1 MLPSHGLPFR
11 GIPLRVA
18 QLRAHHDARLAE
30 LLEAIAAAGTPVSAA
45 QMVPI
50 LFRRPLD
57 LQQRFF
63 AMGEAIAHLNYLWRR
78 DRVRRTLIGRRHAPL
93 RRLILPHHHNDETR
107 DVHTRHRHEPTIAR
121 FHVARRI
128 ARLRRR
134 KSAKA
139 IGDFAARNAKNGG
152 SMPTDE
158 LGLGKAFMELA
169 AQMLANPARL
179 AESQMNLWWEY
190 MSLWQGSMLRLM
202 GAQATPVAVPAKGD
216 KRFKHEDWHEHF
228 LFDYIK
234 QSYLITA
241 RWMHDQVASVEG
253 LDEPT
258 KKKVD
263 FFTRQYID
271 ALAPSNFALT
281 NPEVFRETV
290 ASGGQNLVKGLNNL
304 LDDIERGGGQLRIS
318 MTDAKAFELG
328 VNIATTPGKVVFQND
343 LMQLI
348 QYEPTT
354 KKVLEAPAARHSAVD
369 QQVLHPR
376 PAREELLSALGGRRG
391 HDGVRDLVGQ
401 SRRKARAQELRGLPH
416 RRHAGGAR
424 RDRQGDRRGRR
435 ERHRLLPRRHA
446 ARRHARPSRREEDDK
461 RIASATFMT
470 SLIDFTAAGELEVF
484 IDEAQVASLEK
495 RMNERGYLEGSEM
508 ATTFNM
514 LRANDLIWSFVI
526 NNYLLGRD
534 PFPFDLL
541 HWNCDSTRMPA
552 AMHSFYLRNMYM
564 KNLLVKPEALTLAG
578 TKIDLSQGRHAGLF
592 RVGDRRSHRAVE
604 DDLRRHADPERQ
616 VAIRAVGLRT
626 HCGNGESARREQIR
640 VLDQR
645 QAARDTGCLVRRR
658 EAARGL
664 VVAELAAMGDAVPRA
679 RSPGARARQGQVE
692 GDRSG
697 AGHLRAHPRRRK

>member
-1 MLPSHGLPFR
+1 
-11 GIPLRVA
+11 
-18 QLRAHHDARLAE
+18 
-30 LLEAIAAAGTPVSAA
+30 
-45 QMVPI
+45 
-50 LFRRPLD
+50 
-57 LQQRFF
+57 
-63 AMGEAIAHLNYLWRR
+63 
-78 DRVRRTLIGRRHAPL
+78 
-93 RRLILPHHHNDETR
+93 
-107 DVHTRHRHEPTIAR
+107 
-121 FHVARRI
+121 
-128 ARLRRR
+128 
-134 KSAKA
+134 
-139 IGDFAARNAKNGG
+139 
-152 SMPTDE
+152 
-158 LGLGKAFMELA
+158 
-169 AQMLANPARL
+169 
-179 AESQMNLWWEY
+179 
-190 MSLWQGSMLRLM
+190 M

-354 KKVLEAPAARHSAVD
+354 KKVWKRPLLVIPPWINKYYILDLREKNSFLRWAVGEGMTVFVISWVNPDEKLAHKNFEDYLTEGTLAALDAIEK
-369 QQVLHPR
+369 
-376 PAREELLSALGGRRG
+376 ATGEEDSNVIGYCLGGTILAAMLG
-391 HDGVRDLVGQ
+391 HL
-401 SRRKARAQELRGLPH
+401 
-416 RRHAGGAR
+416 
-424 RDRQGDRRGRR
+424 
-435 ERHRLLPRRHA
+435 A
-446 ARRHARPSRREEDDK
+446 AKKDK
-461 RIASATFMT
+461 RVASATFMT

-484 IDEAQVASLEK
+484 IDEAQVAALEK
-495 RMNERGYLEGSEM
+495 KMNERGYLEGSEM

-552 AMHSFYLRNMYM
+552 AMHSYYLRNMYL
-564 KNLLVKPEALTLAG
+564 KNLLVEPGALTLAG
-578 TKIDLSQGRHAGLF
+578 TKIDLAKVATPAYFVSAIEDHIAPWKTTYAGTQVLSGKSRFVLSGSGHIAGMVNPPAANKYGFWTNDKLPATPDAWFAGAKQHEGSWWPNWRQWVTPYLGREVPA
-592 RVGDRRSHRAVE
+592 RVPGKGKLKVIEAAPGTYVR
-604 DDLRRHADPERQ
+604 
-616 VAIRAVGLRT
+616 IRA
-626 HCGNGESARREQIR
+626 
-640 VLDQR
+640 
-645 QAARDTGCLVRRR
+645 
-658 EAARGL
+658 
-664 VVAELAAMGDAVPRA
+664 DA
-679 RSPGARARQGQVE
+679 
-692 GDRSG
+692 
-697 AGHLRAHPRRRK
+697 K